1 MENDECRNPSELMSV
16 VRIKRIGYFSKWR
29 AHDEDLPFDIAV
41 LEVDDLTQH
50 PEVTGI
56 VVGFQLGR
64 TSSFLALEKQFVA
77 FFVCSARRTDYN
89 ITSKKA
95 MPKK

>member
-1 MENDECRNPSELMSV
+1 NGDPDNEFFRLMLGGVCWMENDECRNPSELMSV

-50 PEVTGI
+50 PE
-56 VVGFQLGR
+56 
-64 TSSFLALEKQFVA
+64 
-77 FFVCSARRTDYN
+77 
-89 ITSKKA
+89 
-95 MPKK
+95 